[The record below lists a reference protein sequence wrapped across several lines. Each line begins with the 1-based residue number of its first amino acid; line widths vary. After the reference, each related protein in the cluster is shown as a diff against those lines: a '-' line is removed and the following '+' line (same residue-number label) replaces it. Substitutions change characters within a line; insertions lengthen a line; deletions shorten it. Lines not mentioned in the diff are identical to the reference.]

1 MAKQTISCTGAP
13 GAIGA
18 YSQAVRAGNT
28 VYLSGQIPLVPDTM
42 EVVDGDVVAQIRQVF
57 DNLTAVCEAAG
68 GSLSD
73 IVKLTVYLTDL
84 GNFGH
89 VNDVMAEYFSE
100 PYPARAAIGVAQL
113 PKDVPVEVEGVMV
126 LES

>member
-1 MAKQTISCTGAP
+1 MGREIIATKNAP

-18 YSQAVRAGNT
+18 YSQAVKSGNT
-28 VYLSGQIPLVPDTM
+28 VYVSGQIPLVPDTM

-57 DNLTAVCEAAG
+57 QNLSAVCEASG
-68 GSLSD
+68 GGLQD

-84 GNFGH
+84 KDFGH
-89 VNDVMAEYFSE
+89 VNDVMAEFFKE

-113 PKDVPVEVEGVMV
+113 PLGAPVEIEAVVKV
-126 LES
+126 KP